1 MSPSSVSKKVP
12 RAFFV
17 VAELI
22 LPQTQVKKQLEKPG
36 FG

>member
-1 MSPSSVSKKVP
+1 MTTSIFRGRITGIAK
-12 RAFFV
+12 A
-17 VAELI
+17 